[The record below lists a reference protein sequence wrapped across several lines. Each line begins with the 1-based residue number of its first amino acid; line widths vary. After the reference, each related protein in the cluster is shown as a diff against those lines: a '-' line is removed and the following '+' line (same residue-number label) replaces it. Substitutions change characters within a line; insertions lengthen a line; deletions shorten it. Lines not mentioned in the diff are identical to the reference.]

1 MSLAAC
7 GGILILA
14 LLVLL
19 RREKSPLSLPLGLW
33 ALDLF
38 AWNFATLAYSV
49 TGQEIW
55 HLIDCSFSPFTPP
68 LALHII
74 LVFVGKARKLR
85 WLLVLSYI
93 AFGLLSLSTATTL
106 LHPDSPCWGY
116 GFLGGWIPLVVLS
129 MVLLVRYLRQTK
141 DLSEQMRTRLII
153 AAQLVGGVLGST
165 ELWNDFITLPA
176 LGHLGALGSAVL
188 MTLVVLRLRL
198 VGELRSVV
206 VVYAFALAALA
217 VFVYVVV
224 SRWLGGNTA
233 LLILGIFSVTAALLA
248 AAWDLIAS
256 LVRWLTQIKND
267 ADLGRMADQL
277 AHDLKNP
284 LTPLKLGLQYMLR
297 ELAEG
302 RPIREPELEKLL
314 HKVRRIEQVLKKYP
328 LLPEVPPVLVPVG
341 VNRSVESALE
351 TLASKLEAG
360 EVEVQRELA
369 DDLPEVQADEDLIA
383 GVLENVINN
392 ARQAMPD
399 GGRLLIRTAAT
410 SPGAGDQGQVMIEI
424 EDTGHGMDTRQQTL
438 AFERHFT
445 TKREGSGLGLWWA
458 RKVIEERHH
467 GSIELS
473 SVPGKGT
480 TVRLCLPQSG
490 NSGE

>member
-1 MSLAAC
+1 MSLVAC

-19 RREKSPLSLPLGLW
+19 QREKSPLSLPLGLW

-49 TGQEIW
+49 TRQEVW

-74 LVFVGKARKLR
+74 LVFVGKVRQLR
-85 WLLVLSYI
+85 WLLVLSYV

-129 MVLLVRYLRQTK
+129 MVLLVRYLRQTN
-141 DLSEQMRTRLII
+141 DVSEQMRTRLII

-198 VGELRSVV
+198 FGELRAVV

-233 LLILGIFSVTAALLA
+233 LLVLGIFSVTAGLLA
-248 AAWDLIAS
+248 AAWDLVAS
-256 LVRWLTQIKND
+256 LVRWLTQIRND

-284 LTPLKLGLQYMLR
+284 LTPLKLGLQYMIR
-297 ELAEG
+297 EQAEG
-302 RPIREPELEKLL
+302 RPIQQQELEKLL
-314 HKVRRIEQVLKKYP
+314 RKVRRVEQVLKKYP
-328 LLPEVPPVLVPVG
+328 LLPDVPPVLAPVQ
-341 VNRSVESALE
+341 VNALVESALE
-351 TLASKLEAG
+351 TLAAKLEAAEI
-360 EVEVQRELA
+360 EVRRELA
-369 DDLPEVQADEDLIA
+369 GDLPEAQADGDLIE

-392 ARQAMPD
+392 ALQAMPE
-399 GGRLLIRTAAT
+399 GGSLAIRTAVT
-410 SPGAGDQGQVMIEI
+410 PGDADEGQLMIEI
-424 EDTGHGMDTRQQTL
+424 EDTGRGMDTRQQAL
-438 AFERHFT
+438 AFERHYT

-458 RKVIEERHH
+458 RKVIEERHS
-467 GSIELS
+467 GMIELS

-480 TVRLCLPQSG
+480 TVRLCLPCTGGSG
-490 NSGE
+490 G